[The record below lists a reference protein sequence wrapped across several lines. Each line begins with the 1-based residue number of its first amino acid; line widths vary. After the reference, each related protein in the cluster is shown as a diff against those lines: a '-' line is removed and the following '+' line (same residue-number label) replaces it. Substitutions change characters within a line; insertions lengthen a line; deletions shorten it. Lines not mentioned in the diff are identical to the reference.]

1 MKLDVMLSEVRQSKK
16 NKYCMIHL
24 YMTYLEYIK
33 FIETENRMVVG
44 KGWVA
49 EKLGVIV

>member
-16 NKYCMIHL
+16 NKYCMIHS

-33 FIETENRMVVG
+33 FIETENRMIVG
-44 KGWVA
+44 KGCGA